1 MKDEK
6 SKANEQ
12 LTNELVK
19 SQQLITDLTLQL
31 SEEREKLKELKE
43 QSTQQDDNSRKELM
57 EYRKKV
63 GEINQALE
71 VERCQAKLNDAIYK
85 KKFQTTEQ
93 LTDDLV
99 KSQHVIADLLQQL
112 DVERLKLSE
121 SMAQS
126 LERDENSK
134 KELLECQKRLGD
146 TIQLVETERKQGAFY
161 KEQTR
166 LLEQKCQR
174 ETQLK
179 QIVIE
184 KLHSLGEAKGINV
197 ESKQKRGNNS
207 SRRKKDEKRMNEL
220 IELKVNER
228 VKEFKKIEEGY
239 QNDFQFMQ
247 QQLQEEQARASDLQ
261 NELMECRQ
269 ILRNL
274 KKNPSDSDINT
285 YLETKGGGLS
295 SMFSV
300 VNRNRRRFPKRQK

>member
-1 MKDEK
+1 MRPLEVLKKSLSEQNNLFSNQNHLLQNGHRDLKDEK

-179 QIVIE
+179 QIVTFEYLEANIYKAQPLE
-184 KLHSLGEAKGINV
+184 KTSLSNHEH
-197 ESKQKRGNNS
+197 
-207 SRRKKDEKRMNEL
+207 KDL
-220 IELKVNER
+220 CHILS
-228 VKEFKKIEEGY
+228 II
-239 QNDFQFMQ
+239 
-247 QQLQEEQARASDLQ
+247 LSL
-261 NELMECRQ
+261 LL
-269 ILRNL
+269 ILR
-274 KKNPSDSDINT
+274 
-285 YLETKGGGLS
+285 
-295 SMFSV
+295 
-300 VNRNRRRFPKRQK
+300 